1 MTANTMCVSCLLS
14 KQEKIISDYNRT
26 ISGVSLK
33 YSRKDDKLVVV
44 SASEKEFISD
54 AVKA

>member
-1 MTANTMCVSCLLS
+1 MYYTFA
-14 KQEKIISDYNRT
+14 YA
-26 ISGVSLK
+26 
-33 YSRKDDKLVVV
+33 KDDKLVVV